1 MPKNIIKAGGT
12 GRLITKNEFSFPN
25 ISLPSV
31 GRYINLDTACGQ
43 YDPELEAYLSVPANP
58 YPVQI
63 NVTLPRK
70 PKSIKIKINNF
81 NSDNAN
87 VYGIAL
93 KSPDNKVSLVHDV
106 VPYPY
111 IYNSRIRRRI
121 MNINAIISDEY
132 LEPIFPD
139 SEIEAGSYYK
149 SNATLYG
156 KPYINQNLRQTGIM
170 NMYNENYYKLT
181 GRTTEN
187 DLLLMS
193 DVFESIANYS
203 VGARGEEG
211 PVEQN
216 NVCGFYTSSEQ
227 QYPWAVIGHVP
238 DLSLATSANSSI
250 ILGNRRFY
258 YSKLNRLI
266 SNNYNG
272 TWKLYIWNT
281 NGDGDVEGD
290 IGSIDLIFKT

>member
-93 KSPDNKVSLVHDV
+93 KSPDDKVSLVYDV
-106 VPYPY
+106 VPYY
-111 IYNSRIRRRI
+111 YNSRIPRRI
-121 MNINAIISDEY
+121 TNINAIISDEY
-132 LEPIFPD
+132 LEAIFPD
-139 SEIEAGSYYK
+139 SEIEAGSYHQ
-149 SNATLYG
+149 SNVTLYG
-156 KPYINQNLRQTGIM
+156 KPYINQNLRGIGIS
-170 NMYNENYYKLT
+170 NVYNENYYKLT

-193 DVFESIANYS
+193 NFSESIVNYS

-211 PVEQN
+211 PVYQN

-238 DLSLATSANSSI
+238 DLSLATSAGNS
-250 ILGNRRFY
+250 ILLSNQRFY

-272 TWKLYIWNT
+272 IWKLYIWDT